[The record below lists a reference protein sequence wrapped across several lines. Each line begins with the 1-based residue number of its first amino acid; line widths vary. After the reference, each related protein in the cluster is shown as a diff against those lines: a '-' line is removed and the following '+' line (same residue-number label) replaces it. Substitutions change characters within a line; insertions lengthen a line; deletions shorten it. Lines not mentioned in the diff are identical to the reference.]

1 MPLKLAMIVAILGSS
16 IGSSFAF
23 GKETTPT
30 ESQLSKA
37 ISLAGDNSQQ
47 IQSALD
53 KVPSDQRAGMEFLIE
68 NMPERD
74 LKALKADV
82 LLENVDIA
90 YQTRANAKWKIP
102 DEIFLNNVLPYASI
116 NETRDNFRKQFSE
129 RFAPLVKDA
138 KTPGEAGAILNNK
151 IFKELN
157 VKYSRKRRRADQGPF
172 ESIESGLASCTG
184 LSVLLIDACRSVGV
198 PARFVGTPLWA
209 DRSGNHSW
217 VEIWDDGWHFTGAA
231 EPTGMELDKGWFI
244 GRSSKAQRDDPL
256 HAIYAVSYKKTPIH
270 FPLVWDR
277 SIKYVSAVN
286 VTDRYVNKAKS
297 LPPNHTL
304 AMFKTYGIGGDRCC
318 TPIKI
323 KDENGKVVYEG
334 KTNDE
339 SFDGNDHA
347 SVPLKLGESFEVIF
361 GKRTAKITTK
371 PTDTNS
377 QLFSF
382 EVDPSDD

>member
-1 MPLKLAMIVAILGSS
+1 MPLKLAIVVVLLGSS
-16 IGSSFAF
+16 CVAA
-23 GKETTPT
+23 KEAP
-30 ESQLSKA
+30 LSKA
-37 ISLAGDNSQQ
+37 IVNAGENAKE

-53 KVPSDQRAGMEFLIE
+53 KVPAEQRQGMEFLIE
-68 NMPERD
+68 HMPERD
-74 LKALKADV
+74 LKSITADV
-82 LLENVDIA
+82 LLENVNVA
-90 YQTRANAKWKIP
+90 YQTRAKAKWKLP
-102 DEIFLNNVLPYASI
+102 DDIFLNNVLPFASI
-116 NETRDNFRKQFSE
+116 NEKRDNFRKQFNE
-129 RFAPLVKDA
+129 RFATLIKDA

-198 PARFVGTPLWA
+198 PARFVGTPLWS
-209 DRSGNHSW
+209 DKSGNHSW
-217 VEIWDDGWHFTGAA
+217 VEVWDDGWHFTGAA

-244 GRSSKAQRDDPL
+244 GRSSKAQRDDPM

-277 SIKYVSAVN
+277 SIKYVHAVN
-286 VTDRYVNKAKS
+286 VTDRYVDKAKD

-304 AMFKTYGIGGDRCC
+304 AMFKTYGIGGERCC
-318 TPIKI
+318 TPIQI
-323 KDENGKVVYEG
+323 KDESGKVVFKG
-334 KTNDE
+334 KTKDE

-347 SVPLKLGESFEVIF
+347 AVPLKLGESFEVIF
-361 GKRTAKITTK
+361 GKRKATITTK
-371 PTDTNS
+371 PTESNS

-382 EVDPSDD
+382 EVKPSND